1 MLEHR
6 LTVLEGERLLRVV
19 QTLIGDLIGGR
30 LPGLLRVSATEGAV
44 GQHKLPFGTGADDL
58 EDHPPRP
65 RIIGQVGLHAVAQAG
80 AVASF
85 GLARAKLTG
94 GDPVALHAGSRLTRD
109 MASGDGAVP
118 KVLAEGQLVEKDAV
132 DPAASL

>member
-6 LTVLEGERLLRVV
+6 LTVLEGKRLLRVV
-19 QTLIGDLIGGR
+19 QTLIGDLIGGW

-44 GQHKLPFGTGADDL
+44 GQHKLPLGTGADDL
-58 EDHPPRP
+58 EDHPPPP

-94 GDPVALHAGSRLTRD
+94 GDPSRSMRARASRATWRAAMVLCPRSSPKASSSKRTR
-109 MASGDGAVP
+109 
-118 KVLAEGQLVEKDAV
+118 
-132 DPAASL
+132 